1 MSVKSTLARAAAE
14 HRDGWVLPARRR
26 LHGLLSNDPTDL
38 AVRHA
43 LALAYDQ
50 AVSDGWPP
58 PGGEGRRWWEQHLS
72 EVGRWNYLD
81 ESLTAE
87 ELTAFTHR
95 FRTPARQLAVLR
107 WPDPAGNPPGTA
119 LARRRLA
126 ALHHRATGT
135 APDWPEHP
143 EDAAT
148 TVFPGPDLIARPQPA
163 VRRSTPPVPPPVPS
177 RPEHRPAYRALMLA
191 LVGLGPLVLALLVL
205 ALLF

>member
-1 MSVKSTLARAAAE
+1 MSVHSTLARAAAE
-14 HRDGWVLPARRR
+14 HRDGRVVPARRR
-26 LHGLLSNDPTDL
+26 LHGLLSGDPTDL

-43 LALAYDQ
+43 LALAYDK
-50 AVSDGWPP
+50 AVPDGWPP
-58 PGGEGRRWWEQHLS
+58 PGGADRRWWERHLS

-107 WPDPAGNPPGTA
+107 WPDPAGNPPATA

-148 TVFPGPDLIARPQPA
+148 TAFPGPAPIPRFRPQP
-163 VRRSTPPVPPPVPS
+163 VPHRPVPPPPPP
-177 RPEHRPAYRALMLA
+177 RPARPAYQALL
-191 LVGLGPLVLALLVL
+191 LTLTGLGPLVLALLVL
-205 ALLF
+205 VLLF